1 MNSSAAERE
10 LDNRAAAIPKPI
22 PVFYGD
28 LLHYRLQAAHVARRQ
43 RPEWL
48 SFRFTPTRGQQIAA
62 NWSILRCEVAEGTPV
77 ALLDNCQ
84 TATSFSKVFE
94 FSKSGG

>member
-10 LDNRAAAIPKPI
+10 LDDRAAAIPKPM

-43 RPEWL
+43 RPEWP
-48 SFRFTPTRGQQIAA
+48 SFRFTPTRGQQIVPTGP
-62 NWSILRCEVAEGTPV
+62 SSVTRVAEGTPV

>member
-1 MNSSAAERE
+1 MAQ
-10 LDNRAAAIPKPI
+10 LP
-22 PVFYGD
+22 FYPNPW
-28 LLHYRLQAAHVARRQ
+28 
-43 RPEWL
+43 PE
-48 SFRFTPTRGQQIAA
+48 IAA